1 MSTPATIQSSPP
13 RDILTNTFG
22 LSDFRPGQEAV
33 IQALLAGRS
42 ALAVFPT
49 GGGKSLC
56 YQLPAL
62 VLEGLT
68 LVISPLIAL
77 MKDQVDAL
85 HTKGISAARLDS
97 TVPYDE
103 LRAIYDQ
110 LKTRSLKL
118 LYVAPERLAS
128 ERFLNLLRRQHI
140 ALLAVDEA
148 HCISE
153 WGHNFRPDYLKIA
166 RQAQDLGVERV
177 LALTATATPTVA
189 TDICQAFN
197 IAPQD
202 HIQIG
207 FHRPNLTLR
216 VTPCTQRERPEIL
229 LQRLRE
235 NPPGPTII
243 YVTLQKTAEEIARL
257 LVQNGLSAQPYH
269 AGLKDEKRTAVQDA
283 FMASQTTIVVA
294 TIAFGM
300 GIDKADIRAIY
311 HFNLPKTLENYV
323 QETGRAG
330 RDGQPSICE
339 LLACADDCTVLANF
353 TYGDTPTSESL
364 QALVAHLLNQS
375 ETFDVSH
382 YELSTQ
388 HDIRTLVVAT
398 VLTYLELQGV
408 IQSTGP
414 FYTSYKYQFNRAQE
428 AILTDYD
435 ANRSKFLASVFKAS
449 KAARIWHPIDPTEA
463 ASELNETRERIVS
476 AITYLEEQGD
486 LLVQVTGLRH
496 GYRRLK
502 NPDIPALSAE
512 LAQTFLHRENQ
523 DIDRLNTVVAFA
535 EHDGCLTCHLLAYF
549 GETLDTDC
557 GHCSICH
564 GSEPGR
570 LPRTPFQGMSD
581 DHVQIVDSVRSESHE
596 ALQHPRQLTR
606 FLCGLTSPAVTKA
619 RLSRHPHFG
628 CFTDLPFPHVLTFLE
643 HDHTG

>member
-1 MSTPATIQSSPP
+1 MSTSTQSPHH
-13 RDILTNTFG
+13 ILTQTFG

-85 HTKGISAARLDS
+85 HAKSISAARLDS
-97 TVPYDE
+97 TVPYE
-103 LRAIYDQ
+103 EVRAIYDQ
-110 LKTRSLKL
+110 LNARSLKL

-140 ALLAVDEA
+140 ALLAIDEA

-189 TDICQAFN
+189 KDICQAFN

-202 HIQIG
+202 LIQTG
-207 FHRPNLTLR
+207 FHRPNLTLSI
-216 VTPCTQRERPEIL
+216 TTCSHQERPEIL
-229 LQRLRE
+229 LQHLRE
-235 NPPGPTII
+235 NPSGPTIV
-243 YVTLQKTAEEIARL
+243 YVTLQKTAEGIARL
-257 LVQNGLSAQPYH
+257 LNENGLNAQPYH
-269 AGLKDEKRTAVQDA
+269 AGLKDEKRTVVQDA
-283 FMASQTTIVVA
+283 FMAGQIDIVVA

-323 QETGRAG
+323 QEIGRAG
-330 RDGQPSICE
+330 RDGKPSVCK

-353 TYGDTPTSESL
+353 TYGDTPTPESL
-364 QALVAHLLNQS
+364 QALVAHLLNQP
-375 ETFDVSH
+375 EIFDISH

-388 HDIRTLVVAT
+388 YDIRSLVVST
-398 VLTYLELQGV
+398 VLTYLELKGV

-414 FYTSYKYQFNRAQE
+414 FYSSYKYQFNRAQE
-428 AILTDYD
+428 SILADYD
-435 ANRSKFLASVFKAS
+435 AVRSKFLASLFKAS
-449 KAARIWHPIDPTEA
+449 KSARIWHHIDPAEA
-463 ASELNETRERIVS
+463 AIELNETRERIVA

-502 NPDIPALSAE
+502 HPDIHALSAE

-523 DIDRLNTVVAFA
+523 DIDRLNKVVAFA
-535 EHDGCLTCHLLAYF
+535 EHNRCLTRHLLAYF

-557 GHCSICH
+557 RHCSICQ
-564 GSEPGR
+564 GSEPHR
-570 LPRTPFQGMSD
+570 LPRTPFQGMSN
-581 DHVQIVDSVRSESHE
+581 DHIKIVDSIRSESHE
-596 ALQHPRQLTR
+596 ALKHPRQLTR

-628 CFTDLPFPHVLTFLE
+628 CFTELPFPHVLTFLE
-643 HDHTG
+643 QDHTG